1 MRRPRAAFSR
11 ARATA
16 ETSTAA
22 GRTAPP
28 EDGGR
33 TRDPAGARA
42 AAGEAPA
49 RHSWLGL
56 ALSLAILAVIVVVG
70 FYLRVKNNDYG
81 LPYVYNYDEATHF
94 TNRAV
99 SFFTADFNPGYFQ
112 NPSAYTYIVY
122 AVLKLGYGVL
132 GILPGLEEPS
142 VTRQFAFDP
151 TPIWETARTTA
162 AFLAMIGVVAT
173 WAVGRSLWRT
183 DDGRPD
189 DRVGLAAAAILCFAF
204 LSVVYSRVAVTD
216 VGTFLPIALAT
227 WAMLKAYDHGKLWQY
242 ALAGVGVGLAIGFKY
257 TAGLAILPVLLIA
270 GVRAWRDA
278 ETPWLKRNDLRWAIV
293 ALAAMVVAFAITN
306 PYFFLKPVSA
316 LYQLKQQAE
325 AAGGSEKLGQEQVG
339 GFQYYIESLGWG
351 FGYAAAFFAIA
362 GAVFEIRRDRVRG
375 IALILFPIA
384 LYLYMGSQTR
394 YFGRWLLPMY
404 PVIALLAGV
413 GIVRLVQL
421 IPLIGRRSVLTG
433 AAVALITALV
443 LIHPVASDVRSM
455 EVLGKKDT
463 RELARDY
470 LVDNYPGSLRAVIE
484 PAVPTSFYRIER
496 SKSRKRQFVRGFI
509 RDIRRAANVEAPDEL
524 NVTYAS
530 TLEPEVI
537 DQYRDKGFCLVVTMS
552 LIRGRAENARVPGAL
567 KYYDRL
573 ERESKLV
580 YQATPY
586 DKGAKPVPLHFD
598 FSYNYYPKA
607 FNRPGPEIK
616 VYRLNNC
623 RQQTGKVPNEPVGTK
638 GLDKGI
644 GSSFVQGGTD

>member
-16 ETSTAA
+16 EPSTAP
-22 GRTAPP
+22 GQTAPP
-28 EDGGR
+28 ADGGR
-33 TRDPAGARA
+33 TPDPAASGR
-42 AAGEAPA
+42 APA
-49 RHSWLGL
+49 KHSWAGL
-56 ALSLAILAVIVVVG
+56 ALSLGILALIVVVG

-81 LPYVYNYDEATHF
+81 LPYVYNFDEATHF

-99 SFFTADFNPGYFQ
+99 SFFTSDYNPGYFQ
-112 NPSAYTYIVY
+112 NPSAFSYIVY
-122 AVLKLGYGVL
+122 LVLKLGYGVTGL
-132 GILPGLEEPS
+132 LPGLEEPS
-142 VTRQFAFDP
+142 VTRQFSFDP

-162 AFLAMIGVVAT
+162 AVLAMIGVVAT

-183 DDGRPD
+183 EDGRPD
-189 DRVGLAAAAILCFAF
+189 DRVGLTAAAVLSFAF
-204 LSVVYSRVAVTD
+204 LSVVYSRIAVTD
-216 VGTFLPIALAT
+216 VGTFLPVAIAT
-227 WAMLKAYDHGKLWQY
+227 WAMLKAYDEGKLWQY
-242 ALAGVGVGLAIGFKY
+242 ALAGAGVGLAIGFKY
-257 TAGLAILPVLLIA
+257 TAGLAILPVLMIA
-270 GVRAWRDA
+270 GVRAWRDR
-278 ETPWLKRNDLRWAIV
+278 ETPWLKRPDLRWMLIG
-293 ALAAMVVAFAITN
+293 LAAMVVVFAITN

-339 GFQYYIESLGWG
+339 GFRYYIESLGWG
-351 FGYAAAFFAIA
+351 YGYAAAFFTIV
-362 GAVFEIRRDRVRG
+362 GAFFEIRRDRVRG

-421 IPLIGRRSVLTG
+421 IPLIGRRRLLAGTT
-433 AAVALITALV
+433 VALVTALV
-443 LIHPVASDVRSM
+443 LIHPVTADVRTM

-463 RELARDY
+463 RELGRDY
-470 LVDNYPGSLRAVIE
+470 LVKNYPQSLRAVIE

-509 RDIRRAANVEAPDEL
+509 RDIRRAQNVEAPDGTSI
-524 NVTYAS
+524 TYAAS
-530 TLEPEVI
+530 LNPEVI
-537 DQYRDKGFCLVVTMS
+537 DQYRQKGFCLVMTMS
-552 LIRGRAENARVPGAL
+552 LIRGRAENAKVPGAL

-580 YQATPY
+580 FQASPY

-598 FSYNYYPKA
+598 FSYDYYPTA

-623 RQQTGKVPNEPVGTK
+623 KQAFGKVPNEPAGTK

-644 GSSFVQGGTD
+644 GTSFVQGADD